1 MVKYKTLEKVVYQ
14 QVRESPFTR
23 VQGLPTW
30 LQKENLVKENQA
42 ISVDANVLYT
52 WAGDHGLF
60 AEIDGA
66 VKYLADTGESYMAPT
81 KPPQNHADIL
91 VGNPLQAQVRI
102 KTAINDLLKQDYA
115 MVLGFHKRIGQNV
128 QDALDK
134 K

>member
-52 WAGDHGLF
+52 
-60 AEIDGA
+60 
-66 VKYLADTGESYMAPT
+66 
-81 KPPQNHADIL
+81 
-91 VGNPLQAQVRI
+91 
-102 KTAINDLLKQDYA
+102 
-115 MVLGFHKRIGQNV
+115 
-128 QDALDK
+128 
-134 K
+134 